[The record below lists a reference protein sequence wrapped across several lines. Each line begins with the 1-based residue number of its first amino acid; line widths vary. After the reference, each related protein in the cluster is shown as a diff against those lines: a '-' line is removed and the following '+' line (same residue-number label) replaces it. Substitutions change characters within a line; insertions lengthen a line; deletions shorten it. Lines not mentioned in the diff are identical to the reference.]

1 MAYQNKQP
9 DNDPVHGLL
18 DGFFKALWWLVSWP
32 FRGRQRDAL
41 AIAKADMQRQWAT
54 IESYTA
60 AGQWREAIMNA
71 DILLDKALQLHHAP
85 GASVGE
91 RLKAAG
97 RYLPKWTLDQAWRAH
112 KVRNNLAHEL
122 HYQLSEAEA
131 KAALND
137 FKQVL
142 IKFGLL

>member
-1 MAYQNKQP
+1 MAQYRKKS
-9 DNDPVHGLL
+9 DNDPVYGFLAGL
-18 DGFFKALWWLVSWP
+18 FKAIWWLIAWP
-32 FRGRQRDAL
+32 FRGQQHAAL
-41 AIAKADMQRQWAT
+41 AVAKADMQRQWAT
-54 IESYTA
+54 IESYTV

-71 DILLDKALQLHHAP
+71 DILLDKALRFHHAS

-97 RYLPKWTLDQAWRAH
+97 HHLPKWTLDQAWRAH

-122 HYQLSEAEA
+122 HYQLAEAEA
-131 KAALND
+131 KAAISD

-142 IKFGLL
+142 MKFGLL